1 MWILRALFFVA
12 LSGLLAGIPGPSAP
26 SAGLAPSATP
36 GTGTLHTLSEQR
48 ADSERA
54 DEVLREIASRYE
66 YLDGVTVR
74 IGSTPNGEEAVAY
87 YTRGE
92 IVISDH
98 RTVDI
103 DRILEHEVWHIIDW
117 RDNGR
122 LDWGENL
129 PPRDAADYRSD

>member
-1 MWILRALFFVA
+1 MWILRALFLVA
-12 LSGLLAGIPGPSAP
+12 LGSLLAGNPGPSAP
-26 SAGLAPSATP
+26 SAGLSSASP
-36 GTGTLHTLSEQR
+36 GTGTYHTPDEQR

-54 DEVLREIASRYE
+54 DEILRELASTYE

-74 IGSTPNGEEAVAY
+74 MGSTPNGEEAVAY

-92 IVISDH
+92 IVISTQ

-103 DRILEHEVWHIIDW
+103 DKILEHEVWHIIDW

-129 PPRDAADYRSD
+129 PPRDAADYLSN

>member
-12 LSGLLAGIPGPSAP
+12 LGSLLAGIPGPSAP
-26 SAGLAPSATP
+26 SAGLASSATP
-36 GTGTLHTLSEQR
+36 GAGTYHTPDEQR

-54 DEVLREIASRYE
+54 DEVLRELASKYE

-74 IGSTPNGEEAVAY
+74 MGSTPNGEEAVAY

-92 IVISDH
+92 IVISTQ

-103 DRILEHEVWHIIDW
+103 DKILEHEVWHIIDW

-129 PPRDAADYRSD
+129 PPRDAADYLSN